1 MLSAERAIELINS
14 CRADRLPFVL
24 EILKTEGYEFSEETL
39 RMVKTAKKTVV
50 GKNALRRAK
59 VKHDWL
65 PSQDEI
71 VLRLR
76 EAYMAGVRFNDI
88 AKLAETN
95 RPVLYEYLKG
105 ARGVPNH
112 AREDLKKAIDIAMEQ
127 ADR

>member
-50 GKNALRRAK
+50 DKNALRRAK
-59 VKHDWL
+59 VKYDWL

-76 EAYMAGVRFNDI
+76 EAYMAGIRFYDI
-88 AKLAETN
+88 AKLADTN

-105 ARGVPNH
+105 ARGIPEY